1 MPDLA
6 YVNGE
11 FMPIEKAVV
20 PIEDRGYQFGD
31 GVYEF
36 VASYKGRLFML
47 EEHLDRLERSMR
59 ELAFDPISRADIRQ
73 AVLDLFNRSGYQRA
87 GIYIQISSG
96 VAPRNHAFT
105 TGMPPQIVMTI
116 RSVAEMP
123 EEKRK
128 NGATAITV
136 NDQRWGRCDIKTV
149 QLLANSLAKQKSLDA
164 GCDDAIFVSD
174 QGIVR
179 EGTSSNLF
187 IVSGGRLMT
196 HPLTNQILPGI
207 TRMVVLQVCKE
218 SDLEVEESFFGTEAL
233 YGSDEVFLS
242 GTVTELL
249 PVVQID
255 GKAIGTGK
263 VGPITRR
270 LYDLLRRQAMA
281 EGAGI
286 I

>member
-6 YVNGE
+6 YVNGKIT
-11 FMPIEKAVV
+11 PIEKAVV

-36 VASYKGRLFML
+36 VASYEGRLFLL

-59 ELAFDPISRADIRQ
+59 ELDFDPIPRTDIRQ
-73 AVLDLFNRSGYQRA
+73 AVLKLFDLSGYQRA
-87 GIYIQISSG
+87 GIYIQISRG

-105 TGMPPQIVMTI
+105 TGMPPQVVMTI
-116 RSVAEMP
+116 RPVQAMP
-123 EEKRK
+123 AEKRE

-136 NDQRWGRCDIKTV
+136 KDTRWGRCDIKTV
-149 QLLANSLAKQKSLDA
+149 QLLPNSLAKKKALDA

-187 IVSGGRLMT
+187 VVSGGRLIT
-196 HPLTNQILPGI
+196 HPLTHNILPGI
-207 TRMVVLQVCKE
+207 TRMMVLKVCKAAA
-218 SDLEVEESFFGTEAL
+218 LAVEESFFDTEVL
-233 YGSDEVFLS
+233 YASDEAFLS

-249 PVVQID
+249 PVVRID
-255 GKAIGTGK
+255 GKPIGSGE
-263 VGPITRR
+263 VGPKARSSYISSIS
-270 LYDLLRRQAMA
+270 AM
-281 EGAGI
+281 
-286 I
+286 

>member
-11 FMPIEKAVV
+11 IMPIEKAVV

-36 VASYKGRLFML
+36 VASYEGRLFML
-47 EEHLDRLERSMR
+47 EAHLDRLERSMR
-59 ELAFDPISRADIRQ
+59 ELAFDPISRSEIKAAII
-73 AVLDLFNRSGYQRA
+73 DLSRRSGYPRA
-87 GIYIQISSG
+87 GIYIQISRG
-96 VAPRNHAFT
+96 VAPRNHAIT
-105 TGMPPQIVMTI
+105 PNMPPQIIMTI
-116 RSVAEMP
+116 RPVNEIPA
-123 EEKRK
+123 EKRK

-136 NDQRWGRCDIKTV
+136 KDTRWERCDIKTV
-149 QLLANSLAKQKSLDA
+149 QLLANSLAKQKALDA

-187 IVSGGRLMT
+187 IAAGGRLTT
-196 HPLTNQILPGI
+196 HPLTDYILPGI
-207 TRMVVLQVCKE
+207 TRMVILNICKDA
-218 SDLEVEESFFGTEAL
+218 DLDVEESFFGTDVLMGADEA
-233 YGSDEVFLS
+233 FLT

-249 PVVQID
+249 PVVRID
-255 GKAIGTGK
+255 GKSIGGGK

-270 LYDLLRRQAMA
+270 LYDLLRKQAMA
-281 EGAGI
+281 DGTMI
-286 I
+286 

>member
-11 FMPIEKAVV
+11 IMPIEKAVV

-36 VASYKGRLFML
+36 VASYRGRLFML

-59 ELAFDPISRADIRQ
+59 ELSFDPISRDDISQ
-73 AVLDLFNRSGYQRA
+73 AVLNLFNQSGYQRA
-87 GIYIQISSG
+87 GIYIQISRG
-96 VAPRNHAFT
+96 VAPRNHAIT
-105 TGMPPQIVMTI
+105 PGMTPQIIMTV
-116 RSVAEMP
+116 RPVSEMSQ
-123 EEKRK
+123 EKRK

-164 GCDDAIFVSD
+164 GCDDAIFVSG

-196 HPLTNQILPGI
+196 HPLTDHILPGI

-218 SDLEVEESFFGTEAL
+218 ADLEVEESFFGTEAL

-249 PVVQID
+249 PVVRID
-255 GKAIGTGK
+255 GNTIGTGD

-270 LYDLLRRQAMA
+270 LYDLLREQAMA
-281 EGAGI
+281 GDGTE
-286 I
+286 